1 MKAVARARFQRMS
14 PRKVRRVAAL
24 VRGKPVNEAIALLD
38 YVPKAA
44 AVPLQ
49 KTIKSAV
56 ANALAVEGT
65 AKLKAE
71 DLAIQVIQID
81 GGPAL
86 KRIRAVGMGR
96 AYRIRKPT
104 CHITVVVAGEPKP
117 AQLRQ
122 AKRTA
127 AGKGPKSKEPRQG
140 EASQRK

>member
-1 MKAVARARFQRMS
+1 MEAIARARFQRMS

-24 VRGKPVNEAIALLD
+24 VRGKPVDEAIALLD
-38 YVPKAA
+38 FVPKAA

-65 AKLKAE
+65 AKLKSE
-71 DLAIQVIQID
+71 DLAIRVVKVD
-81 GGPAL
+81 GGPVL

-117 AQLRQ
+117 VQLRG
-122 AKRTA
+122 ARRTTA
-127 AGKGPKSKEPRQG
+127 LKTPKPKGPDKEAPAAR
-140 EASQRK
+140 R